1 MRTSTSIRA
10 CGVVIIAGL
19 LAACSSS
26 GSGSSGTAAGTPAS
40 SSSSSAA
47 YQQAV
52 SLTQQAE
59 TRPTSLTVPSL
70 PAKPPSGKT
79 LDFMV
84 CGVPACLDMAALAK
98 SAVEAAGWKFVPI
111 QQGLSQQA
119 WVSAYQQ
126 AVLNHPDAVIGT
138 GIGAL
143 SLIGHELQQL
153 KTEGVPVVEVSAPA
167 TPAEP
172 GVIGVTNSTP
182 QTEQF
187 GRELAEWVL
196 ADSHAANAHVLYVD
210 IPDQPVYVAQESTF
224 TQVLT
229 AGCSSCSVSTLI
241 QPGTSLDNG
250 MATAISSYLLSHPDI
265 NYVFGAFTD
274 ILDGLPA
281 ALQSNGTVSKVK
293 LITDDT
299 QSTEDE
305 YLLHGQEA
313 ATAAVPWAE
322 SLWGAFNLILT
333 DVEKAPLGPAQNI
346 AYPNMIFTGKTLIT
360 TSAMPPLVAN
370 YEEIFKTAWHLG

>member
-1 MRTSTSIRA
+1 MRTSTSARA
-10 CGVVIIAGL
+10 CGAVVIAGLL

-26 GSGSSGTAAGTPAS
+26 GSGGSSTAGAAAS
-40 SSSSSAA
+40 TKGPSAA
-47 YQQAV
+47 YEHAV
-52 SLTQQAE
+52 TLTKQAE

-70 PAKPPSGKT
+70 PSKPPTGKT

-98 SAVEAAGWKFVPI
+98 SAVETAGWKFVAI

-119 WVSAYQQ
+119 LVSAYQQ
-126 AVLNHPDAVIGT
+126 VILNHPDAVIGT
-138 GIGAL
+138 GAGAL
-143 SLIGHELQQL
+143 ALIRHELQQL
-153 KTEGVPVVEVSAPA
+153 KNEGVPVVEVSAPA

-196 ADSHAANAHVLYVD
+196 ADSHTAKAHVLYVD
-210 IPDQPVYVAQESTF
+210 IPDVPVYVAQESAF
-224 TQVLT
+224 SQALK
-229 AGCSSCSVSTLI
+229 AGCPTCSVSTLVE
-241 QPGTSLDNG
+241 PGTSLDNG
-250 MATAISSYLLSHPDI
+250 MATDISSYLLSHPDI

-274 ILDGLPA
+274 ILDGLPSA
-281 ALQSNGTVSKVK
+281 VQSNGTAGKVK

-299 QSTEDE
+299 QSTEDQ

-333 DVEKAPLGPAQNI
+333 ETEHAPLGPAQAI

-360 TSAMPPLVAN
+360 SSAMPPLVAN
-370 YEEIFKTAWHLG
+370 YQEAFKTAWHLG